1 LLTASNAPIFFA
13 FFTWGFGTG
22 AQHLARPLF
31 AYALTGNVMIV
42 ALVVA
47 VNAIPRV
54 LMAPFIG
61 LLIDR
66 FGRKPLAIFGAA
78 LRGVTNVGQF
88 LSGDILTFVLFEF
101 IGQIGVITW
110 GTSSNVLVAD
120 LTSTANRGRVQA
132 LRQMSLRVGFIAG
145 PAVGGLLIGLF
156 DIRSLFLLNG
166 LSKAVIVLTVLLM
179 VKESRSKAAREQDRA
194 QQVGSAER
202 PALLGMVRTRSFL
215 ALVLTIS
222 AMSMA
227 QASILQT
234 LLPIHAQE
242 VLGASESAVGLMI
255 SIAAVFFVL
264 VAFPN
269 GMISDR
275 FGRKKSIV
283 PGMMLLSSAMLV
295 LTFTDGYGFLLVAVA
310 IQGSGEGMTMGTTQ
324 TYAMDLAPPSRRGAY
339 LGMVMAFQAAGAFS
353 GPLLIGALYNSI
365 SPEVAF
371 GALAVWLGLGG
382 LAMATLGRET
392 AGRGLAQADAERIK

>member
-1 LLTASNAPIFFA
+1 VLTASNAPIFFA

-42 ALVVA
+42 ALVVS

-66 FGRKPLAIFGAA
+66 FGRKPLAIFGAG

-88 LSGDILTFVLFEF
+88 LSGDVLTFVLFEF

-132 LRQMSLRVGFIAG
+132 LRQMSLRIGFIAG

-179 VKESRSKAAREQDRA
+179 VKESRSKATREQDRA
-194 QQVGSAER
+194 KPVGSVER
-202 PALLGMVRTRSFL
+202 PALLRMVRTRSFL
-215 ALVLTIS
+215 ALILTVS

-255 SIAAVFFVL
+255 SIAAMFFVL

-283 PGMMLLSSAMLV
+283 PGMMLLSLAMLV
-295 LTFTDGYGFLLVAVA
+295 LTFTDGFGFLLLAVA

-324 TYAMDLAPPSRRGAY
+324 TYAMDLAPPSRRGAF

-353 GPLLIGALYNSI
+353 GPLLVAALYNSI

-371 GALAVWLGLGG
+371 GALALWLGLGG
-382 LAMATLGRET
+382 LAMAILGRET
-392 AGRGLAQADAERIK
+392 AGHGLAHADAERIK